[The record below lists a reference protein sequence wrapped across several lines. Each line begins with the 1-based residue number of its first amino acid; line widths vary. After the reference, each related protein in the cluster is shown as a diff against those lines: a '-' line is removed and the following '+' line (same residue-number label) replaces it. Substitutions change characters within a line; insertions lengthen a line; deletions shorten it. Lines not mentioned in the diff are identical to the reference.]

1 MPSVS
6 DRSLG
11 DPEAIRRLL
20 RQPETRTVLAAL
32 KAKDPDQVRAA
43 AQSALQGDA
52 GALDSLLRS
61 LSRDPEA
68 RKAMEQLDR
77 SSRE

>member
-1 MPSVS
+1 MSSTP

-32 KAKDPDQVRAA
+32 KARDPEQVRAA
-43 AQSALQGDA
+43 AQSALSGDA
-52 GALDSLLRS
+52 GALDCLLRA
-61 LSRDPEA
+61 LSRDPET
-68 RKAMEQLDR
+68 KSAMERLDR
-77 SSRE
+77 SSR